1 MKKFFVCM
9 FLFALIMVSGCSS
22 ETEAKPA
29 AVFDI
34 TREEFVN
41 LLSENSG
48 IDLELSFLNADEE
61 KGQKTA
67 FYTFETDND
76 TAETKTHYTITYDA
90 ATNKVSCVDFD
101 VAKSFM
107 GDLTSARTRY
117 YYHIMA
123 VAGIIYPNMNTDE
136 IFDTIKEANIEDD
149 AANVVT
155 YKNDKFTLVAYAF
168 GTEFNAGFMPN
179 EQET

>member
-1 MKKFFVCM
+1 MKKIFVCM

-22 ETEAKPA
+22 DAEVKPA
-29 AVFDI
+29 AVLDI

-48 IDLELSFLNADEE
+48 IDLDLSFISADEE

-90 ATNKVSCVDFD
+90 ATNKISCVDFD

-136 IFDTIKEANIEDD
+136 IFDTIKKADIENGEFNT
-149 AANVVT
+149 AIYN
-155 YKNDKFTLVAYAF
+155 NDKFTMVAYAF